1 MNAISESGKV
11 YVHILELHR
20 NITDENVRDSIPEVR
35 IATTEGTDHINWS
48 WIIQRGFMPIVKGSP
63 TILKSTMKDY
73 VFTPEFWICDC
84 EFDWLRTKQF
94 VCPECKSTV
103 INHMNHNSVI
113 MPATE
118 ALWGKG
124 PFPCIQETLIE
135 GMTTALKKSKD
146 IVPSGRVL
154 YGHLKAFNFNW
165 IEAFDIQNF

>member
-1 MNAISESGKV
+1 MNAISESGKI

-35 IATTEGTDHINWS
+35 IATIEGTAHINWP
-48 WIIQRGFMPIVKGSP
+48 WIMQRGFMPIVKGSP

-103 INHMNHNSVI
+103 INHMNRNSGLI
-113 MPATE
+113 PPTE

-124 PFPCIQETLIE
+124 PFPGIQETLIA
-135 GMTTALKKSKD
+135 GITAILKRNKCA
-146 IVPSGRVL
+146 VPGGHVL
-154 YGHLKAFNFNW
+154 YSHLKAFNFDW
-165 IEAFDIQNF
+165 IEAFSIQNF